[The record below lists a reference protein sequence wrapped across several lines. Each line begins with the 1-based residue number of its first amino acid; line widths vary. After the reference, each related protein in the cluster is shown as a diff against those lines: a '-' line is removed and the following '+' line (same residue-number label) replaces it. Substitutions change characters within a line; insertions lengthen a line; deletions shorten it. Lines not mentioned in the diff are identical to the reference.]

1 MNPPPALRADSGEW
15 NTYNRQ
21 PPNARFNE
29 QGQRILP
36 GGGGGARFIPPDEYK
51 EFLQLGHGGVFD
63 LDLDNV
69 DVAPWRL
76 PGADLSAYFNYGLNE
91 HAWREYTSKVRHA
104 RLELTMQETIRT
116 FDGEQD
122 NAAYPHGPGGMPGG
136 APIGGRDGG
145 GYAQA
150 PMGMAPMGMGM
161 GGGGGAGAWGW
172 AGWVWV
178 DPRAADPEDRPLR
191 PRDRR
196 LPTSRWASPRA
207 TRRKE
212 AKHPERGWG

>member
-91 HAWREYTSKVRHA
+91 HAWREYTSKFATRGSNSPCRRRFARSTENRITRRTRTVR
-104 RLELTMQETIRT
+104 
-116 FDGEQD
+116 
-122 NAAYPHGPGGMPGG
+122 AACGG

>member
-1 MNPPPALRADSGEW
+1 
-15 NTYNRQ
+15 
-21 PPNARFNE
+21 
-29 QGQRILP
+29 
-36 GGGGGARFIPPDEYK
+36 
-51 EFLQLGHGGVFD
+51 
-63 LDLDNV
+63 
-69 DVAPWRL
+69 
-76 PGADLSAYFNYGLNE
+76 
-91 HAWREYTSKVRHA
+91 
-104 RLELTMQETIRT
+104 MQETIRT

-161 GGGGGAGAWGW
+161 GGGGGAGGMGMGGMGMGRP
-172 AGWVWV
+172 AGGG
-178 DPRAADPEDRPLR
+178 PGGPPLR

-212 AKHPERGWG
+212 AKHPERGWEWEWGWGWGWIRG